1 MSQEKNKDER
11 MIEIMKSFEN
21 SKESIKEISENF
33 DENKLLQEQKRIK
46 DLASGTLNSEF
57 KNENYYIAGQ
67 FNTGG
72 QGKTVNS
79 FLGNY
84 QNTSTVKAPKSEPSS
99 LKPEEALEVSIKR
112 TLKSGTP
119 INNIS
124 FYDEINWNL
133 MNLGFPAV
141 NAIKIKEAIIELIGE

>member
-1 MSQEKNKDER
+1 MSQENKNER

-21 SKESIKEISENF
+21 PKENIKEVAENF
-33 DENKLLQEQKRIK
+33 NEEKLLKEQQRIK
-46 DLASGTLNSEF
+46 DLASGNLNSEF
-57 KNENYYIAGQ
+57 KNENYYMAGQ
-67 FNTGG
+67 FSTGG

-84 QNTSTVKAPKSEPSS
+84 QNTSSIKAPKSEPAS

>member
-1 MSQEKNKDER
+1 MSQKKNEKSR
-11 MIEIMKSFEN
+11 MLEILKSFEN
-21 SKESIKEISENF
+21 SKETVKECNNEINAEKVL
-33 DENKLLQEQKRIK
+33 EEQKRIK
-46 DLASGTLNSEF
+46 DLASGTLNKEF
-57 KNENYYIAGQ
+57 KNENYYVAGR

-79 FLGNY
+79 FLNTY
-84 QNTSTVKAPKSEPSS
+84 QDTSTIKTPKSEPSN
-99 LKPEEALEVSIKR
+99 LRPEEALDVSIKR

-124 FYDEINWNL
+124 FYDEVNWNL

-141 NAIKIKEAIIELIGE
+141 NAIKIKEMIGELIGE

>member
-1 MSQEKNKDER
+1 MSQEKNKNER

-21 SKESIKEISENF
+21 SKENIKEVTEDF
-33 DENKLLQEQKRIK
+33 DGGKLLKEQKRIK
-46 DLASGTLNSEF
+46 DLASGTLNADF
-57 KNENYYIAGQ
+57 KNENYYVAGG

-79 FLGNY
+79 FLNTY
-84 QNTSTVKAPKSEPSS
+84 QDTNSIKSPKSEPSS

-124 FYDEINWNL
+124 FYDEVNWNL

-141 NAIKIKEAIIELIGE
+141 NAIKIKETIFELIGE